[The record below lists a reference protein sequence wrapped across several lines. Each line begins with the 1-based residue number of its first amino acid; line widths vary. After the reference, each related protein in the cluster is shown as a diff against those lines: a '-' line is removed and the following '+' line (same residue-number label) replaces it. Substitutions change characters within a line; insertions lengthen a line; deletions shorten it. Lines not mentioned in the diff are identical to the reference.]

1 MADDF
6 KQKQEEVDES
16 SELDARLDQDSEKN
30 VITPRDDDYSRWY
43 LDVIKAGKL
52 ADNSPVRG
60 CMVIRE
66 NGYALWENIQSTL
79 DKMFKEKGVKNAYF
93 PLFIPKSFFEK
104 EAEHVEG
111 FAKECAVVTHSRLKL
126 DENGKLTPDG
136 KLDEPLIVRPTSE
149 TIIYSMYSK
158 WINSFRDLPVLI
170 NQWANIVRWE
180 LRTRP
185 FLRTTE
191 FLWQEGHT
199 AHATSQEAE
208 KMTLDMLDVYA
219 KFTEEFLAI
228 PVIKGKKSESE
239 KFAGAVFTTSI
250 EAMMQDGKALQ
261 CGTSHML
268 GQNFAKPFEVKYLS
282 SEGKEEYVWQT
293 SWGISTRIIGAIIM
307 AHSDDIGL
315 VLPPKIAPVQT
326 IVIPITKDGDTES
339 PIITKAK
346 EIKEKL
352 NSIGIRTEIDLSD
365 GRPGAKYFAWERQG
379 VPVRLEIGP
388 RDLDNNQVI
397 AVRRDNNQK
406 IEIKID
412 ELESSLSE
420 ILDDIQ
426 NTLFTKALEFQKNKT
441 FETESYEELKD
452 IFAKE
457 NAFVYIDWCADE
469 NCEKK
474 IQEETG
480 ATTRCIPF
488 DSSPKGDVCTACGK
502 PAKVRVLL
510 DKAY

>member
-1 MADDF
+1 MTDEFEKA
-6 KQKQEEVDES
+6 QEDINQS
-16 SELDARLDQDSEKN
+16 SDLDNRLDQDSDKN
-30 VITPRDDDYSRWY
+30 VITPRSTDYSKWY
-43 LDVIKAGKL
+43 LDIIKAGKL

-79 DKMFKEKGVKNAYF
+79 DKMFKEKGIKNAYF

-126 DENGKLTPDG
+126 EDGKLVPDG

-158 WINSFRDLPVLI
+158 WINSFRDLPVLV

-199 AHATSQEAE
+199 AHASEDEAE

-219 KFTEEFLAI
+219 KFAEEYMAI

-268 GQNFAKPFEVKYLS
+268 GQNFAKPFDVKFAS
-282 SEGKEEYVWQT
+282 KEGTEEYVWQT
-293 SWGISTRIIGAIIM
+293 SWGISTRIIGALIM
-307 AHSDDIGL
+307 THSDDVGL
-315 VLPPKIAPVQT
+315 VMPPKIAPTQVV
-326 IVIPITKDGDTES
+326 IIPIEKDGVTES
-339 PIITKAK
+339 PVIAKAK
-346 EIKEKL
+346 EIQNSLKEKF
-352 NSIGIRTEIDLSD
+352 SVEIDLTD
-365 GRPGAKYFAWERQG
+365 GRPGSKFFNWERMG
-379 VPVRLEIGP
+379 VPVRIEIGP
-388 RDLDNNQVI
+388 RDLENNKVI
-397 AVRRDNNQK
+397 AVRRDTGEK
-406 IEIKID
+406 
-412 ELESSLSE
+412 SE
-420 ILDDIQ
+420 IQMENISAEIEKILDNMQ
-426 NTLFTKALEFQKNKT
+426 RSLFDKALAHQQNKT
-441 FETESYEELKD
+441 FETSSYEELKD

-457 NAFVYIDWCADE
+457 NAFVYIDWCSE
-469 NCEKK
+469 SECEEK

-488 DSSPKGDVCTACGK
+488 DQSPKGEVCVACGK
-502 PAKVRVLL
+502 PAKERVLL

>member
-6 KQKQEEVDES
+6 SQMQEEVEGKS
-16 SELDARLDQDSEKN
+16 QLENNLEQDDDKN
-30 VITPRDDDYSRWY
+30 VITPRDTDYSKWY
-43 LDVIKAGKL
+43 LDVIRAGKL

-66 NGYALWENIQSTL
+66 NGYALWENIQKTL
-79 DKMFKEKGVKNAYF
+79 DQMFKEKGVKNAYF
-93 PLFIPKSFFEK
+93 PLFIPKNFFEK

-126 DENGKLTPDG
+126 ENGKLIPDG
-136 KLDEPLIVRPTSE
+136 QLDEPLIVRPTSE

-199 AHATSQEAE
+199 AHATQAEAE
-208 KMTLDMLDVYA
+208 QMTHDMLDVYA
-219 KFTEEFLAI
+219 RFAEEYLAI
-228 PVIKGKKSESE
+228 PVIKGQKSESE

-268 GQNFAKPFEVKYLS
+268 GQNFAKPFNVKYAS
-282 SEGKEEYVWQT
+282 ATGDEEYVWQT
-293 SWGISTRIIGAIIM
+293 SWGISTRIIGALIM
-307 AHSDDIGL
+307 THSDDVGL
-315 VLPPKIAPVQT
+315 VIPPKIAPIQAV
-326 IVIPITKDGDTES
+326 IIPIEKENTTDSPVIAKAHEIYDSLKKDFSME
-339 PIITKAK
+339 
-346 EIKEKL
+346 L
-352 NSIGIRTEIDLSD
+352 DLSE
-365 GRPGAKYFAWERQG
+365 GRPGGKFFKWERMG
-379 VPVRLEIGP
+379 VPVRIEIGP
-388 RDLDNNQVI
+388 RDLEQNKVI
-397 AVRRDNNQK
+397 AVRRDTGEK
-406 IEIKID
+406 TEFAID
-412 ELESSLSE
+412 QISSELPKLLEQIQQSLF
-420 ILDDIQ
+420 DQ
-426 NTLFTKALEFQKNKT
+426 ALRHQQDKT
-441 FETESYEELKD
+441 FETTSYEELKD

-457 NAFVYIDWCADE
+457 NAFVYVDWCATDE
-469 NCEKK
+469 CEAKV
-474 IQEETG
+474 QEETG
-480 ATTRCIPF
+480 ATTRVIPF
-488 DSSPKGDVCTACGK
+488 DQKPQSDKCAICGK
-502 PAKVRVLL
+502 SAKVRVLF

>member
-1 MADDF
+1 MTDEF
-6 KQKQEEVDES
+6 EQRQEEVDES
-16 SELDARLDQDSEKN
+16 GDLDARLDQDSEKN
-30 VITPRDDDYSRWY
+30 VITPRDRDYSAWY
-43 LDVIKAGKL
+43 LDIIKAGKL

-79 DKMFKEKGVKNAYF
+79 DKMFKEKGVRNAYF

-111 FAKECAVVTHSRLKL
+111 FAKECAVVTHSRLKSE
-126 DENGKLTPDG
+126 DGKLVPDG

-199 AHATSQEAE
+199 AHATEQEAE
-208 KMTLDMLDVYA
+208 TMTLEMLDVYA
-219 KFTEEFLAI
+219 KFAEEYLAI

-315 VLPPKIAPVQT
+315 VLPPKIAPIQAV
-326 IVIPITKDGDTES
+326 IIPITKDGETDS
-339 PIITKAK
+339 PVTLKAK

-352 NSIGIRTEIDLSD
+352 NAIGIKTEIDLSL

-388 RDLDNNQVI
+388 RDMDNNQVI
-397 AVRRDNNQK
+397 AVRRDNSQK
-406 IEIKID
+406 VEVKFD
-412 ELESSLSE
+412 ELENSVKKMLE
-420 ILDDIQ
+420 DIQ
-426 NTLFTKALEFQKNKT
+426 KSLLDKALEFQKNKT

-457 NAFVYIDWCADE
+457 NAFVYADWCGEKD
-469 NCEKK
+469 CESK

-488 DSSPKGDVCTACGK
+488 DQKPKNNKCIACDRE
-502 PAKVRVLL
+502 ATVRVVF